1 MEDNV
6 WVRAWS
12 WGAGW
17 GEGKGEGGQRG
28 RKRLCL
34 GTGAPGVILRQDTN
48 SDKIVFTYDSPIK
61 ITIENKIGKERN

>member
-1 MEDNV
+1 M
-6 WVRAWS
+6 
-12 WGAGW
+12 
-17 GEGKGEGGQRG
+17 EGKGEGGQRG